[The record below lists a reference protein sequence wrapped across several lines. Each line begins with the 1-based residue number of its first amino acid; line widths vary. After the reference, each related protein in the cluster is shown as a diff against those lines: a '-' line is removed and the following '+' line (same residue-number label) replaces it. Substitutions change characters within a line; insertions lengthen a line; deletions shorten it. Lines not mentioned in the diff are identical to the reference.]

1 MAKYD
6 IITQSDW
13 LEGRSCIDQEKAT
26 MFKKKAE
33 EDKKVETA
41 AEAKGDAGAASK
53 AGAAGNSSDASK
65 TSDASGSSA
74 SSCDAGKASD
84 TATASDASEPSAA
97 APEKPA
103 EPDWKTLYAVTLA
116 DFDNYKKRAARDRE
130 DVYRYAESDILK
142 DVLPTVDNLGL
153 ALQNAKDKDNE
164 FVKGVQMVYDGLLKA
179 LADHGAKPMDDL
191 VGKELD
197 PNFHEAIATLPSADV
212 EEGKISNIAKT
223 GWTLNDKLL
232 RAAQVV
238 VSAGAPA

>member
-1 MAKYD
+1 
-6 IITQSDW
+6 
-13 LEGRSCIDQEKAT
+13 
-26 MFKKKAE
+26 MFKKKAVE
-33 EDKKVETA
+33 EKKSEETPVAEQKPVEEA
-41 AEAKGDAGAASK
+41 VQAEEPKAEEGKPEESEKPAEAEKPA
-53 AGAAGNSSDASK
+53 
-65 TSDASGSSA
+65 
-74 SSCDAGKASD
+74 
-84 TATASDASEPSAA
+84 E
-97 APEKPA
+97 PEKPK

-153 ALQNAKDKDNE
+153 ALQNAKDKDND

-179 LADHGAKPMDDL
+179 LADHGAKPMADL

-212 EEGKISNIAKT
+212 EEGKISNVAKT
-223 GWTLNDKLL
+223 GWTLNAKLL

-238 VSAGAPA
+238 VSAGKPE